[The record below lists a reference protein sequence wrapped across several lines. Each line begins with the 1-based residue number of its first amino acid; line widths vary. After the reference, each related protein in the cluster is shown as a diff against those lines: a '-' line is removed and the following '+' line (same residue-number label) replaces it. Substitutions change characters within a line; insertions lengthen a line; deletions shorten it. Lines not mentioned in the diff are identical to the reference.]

1 MKAQVIIVHT
11 LKIFFSSYELLSDL
25 KKKGFRATGT
35 MRKDRVMKRPLI
47 DMKQMKRKERESYDY
62 ISNGKIEIVRW
73 NNNSVVTLAR
83 NAYSAEPV
91 RTVKIL
97 VKGIGKSNVNQPAK
111 IAAYK
116 QGMRGVDL
124 RESALSDLRP
134 VSRSKSW
141 SWPLVLNALNIVFLY
156 SWRVFRIVSGEPM
169 P

>member
-11 LKIFFSSYELLSDL
+11 LKNFFSSYELLSDL

-73 NNNSVVTLAR
+73 NNNSVVTLVR

-91 RTVKIL
+91 RY
-97 VKGIGKSNVNQPAK
+97 G
-111 IAAYK
+111 
-116 QGMRGVDL
+116 
-124 RESALSDLRP
+124 
-134 VSRSKSW
+134 
-141 SWPLVLNALNIVFLY
+141 
-156 SWRVFRIVSGEPM
+156 
-169 P
+169 